1 MDLETITLSDV
12 SQTRQ
17 TSYDITCIW
26 DPKKNGTNEILY
38 KVETDSQHRKKFMA
52 TKGERRGG
60 INKESGIN
68 LYTVPNI
75 K

>member
-1 MDLETITLSDV
+1 MISLVYGI
-12 SQTRQ
+12 Q
-17 TSYDITCIW
+17 
-26 DPKKNGTNEILY
+26 KNGTNEILY
-38 KVETDSQHRKKFMA
+38 KVETDSQHRKKCMA

>member
-1 MDLETITLSDV
+1 MGS
-12 SQTRQ
+12 
-17 TSYDITCIW
+17 
-26 DPKKNGTNEILY
+26 KKNGTNEILY
-38 KVETDSQHRKKFMA
+38 KVETDSQHRKKCMA
-52 TKGERRGG
+52 TKGERRVG